1 MKKMILGDLKLV
13 PTGQTVRLK
22 GQSAAKARSEGKADL
37 FNVSSP
43 SWELS
48 IAYCWW
54 DNRDQDVRLHD
65 CGRAPQR
72 FDRFRSARRLGVH
85 PATSSAGEWYV
96 DLMQARMG
104 ENDHPVLRKVEL
116 AELSLDAHC
125 DVQGVLSRMGAKVGT
140 RESLI
145 RDISRHGSR
154 YCAKF
159 PAHATEIAVVAYV
172 LTRIAPF
179 HHEVRV

>member
-1 MKKMILGDLKLV
+1 MKKMTLGDLQLA

-22 GQSAAKARSEGKADL
+22 GQSATKARSEGKADL
-37 FNVSSP
+37 FSVSS
-43 SWELS
+43 STWELS
-48 IAYCWW
+48 IAYCRW
-54 DNRDQDVRLHD
+54 DNRDQDVRLYD
-65 CGRAPQR
+65 RGRAPQR

-85 PATSSAGEWYV
+85 PASAGEWYV
-96 DLMQARMG
+96 DLMQARMS

-116 AELSLDAHC
+116 AELSVDAHC
-125 DVQGVLSRMGAKVGT
+125 DVQEVLIKMGAKVGT

-145 RDISRHGSR
+145 RDTSRHGSR
-154 YCAKF
+154 YCARF

-179 HHEVRV
+179 HHEIRA